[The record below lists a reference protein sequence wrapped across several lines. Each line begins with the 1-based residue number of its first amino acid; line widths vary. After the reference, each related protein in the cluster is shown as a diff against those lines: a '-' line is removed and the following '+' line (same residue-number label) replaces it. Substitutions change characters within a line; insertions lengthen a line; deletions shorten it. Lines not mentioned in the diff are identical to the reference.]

1 MINQLGV
8 NMSKLIEELIKF
20 KRSDKIYKEVEN
32 FRDYELTTGLI
43 YEMYIRTKPV
53 KIRKYE
59 TDEFFIKFKESLVFY
74 FEHKVS
80 DVVLYEYQNQK
91 FTLDNIIYTI
101 FPQLY
106 NEVLNK
112 VDNDQTKVANYEIRL
127 KDLI

>member
-59 TDEFFIKFKESLVFY
+59 TDEFFINFKESLVFY

-101 FPQLY
+101 FPQVY